1 MVNAWRK
8 KKRKLCN
15 NLDKIAWYMQW
26 SIPKKGYYYV
36 KYKNYMIKMPEYWL
50 VWWIHT
56 ILPKEC
62 YTSWMFV
69 AVVVVVLR
77 MCNTWSDLIV
87 ILDVE
92 HCSYW
97 PRISLNF
104 LLSLNFQC
112 RLKRRTLS
120 VMAMVQDWLDH
131 SGYNEISDRILL
143 NQLNHIISGIYGILH
158 HWRFRSLVWI
168 LTRTWCF
175 FFLIHFSTQICAHRI

>member
-1 MVNAWRK
+1 MQQSRLNCV
-8 KKRKLCN
+8 
-15 NLDKIAWYMQW
+15 IYSMQW

-175 FFLIHFSTQICAHRI
+175 FFLNTLQYSNLCTSNLESVNFV